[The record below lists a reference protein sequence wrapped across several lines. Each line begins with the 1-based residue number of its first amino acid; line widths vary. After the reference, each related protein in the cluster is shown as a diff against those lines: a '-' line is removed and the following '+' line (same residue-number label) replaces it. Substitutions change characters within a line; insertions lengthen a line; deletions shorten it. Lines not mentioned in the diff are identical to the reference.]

1 MSGEE
6 EEKAPVPAPSKATAA
21 EADEELKLY
30 RGLEVGG
37 SVLVVLWVVV
47 PCFVGCVL
55 CVVVCDLVGVRPAGS
70 A

>member
-37 SVLVVLWVVV
+37 SVGASGSLR
-47 PCFVGCVL
+47 
-55 CVVVCDLVGVRPAGS
+55 VGVVNQWHTA
-70 A
+70 